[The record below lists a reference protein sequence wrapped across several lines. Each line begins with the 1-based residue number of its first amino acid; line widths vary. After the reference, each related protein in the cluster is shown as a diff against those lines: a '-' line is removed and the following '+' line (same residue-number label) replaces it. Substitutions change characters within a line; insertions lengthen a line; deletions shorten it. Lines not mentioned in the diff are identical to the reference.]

1 VIADLT
7 RVILGLHGW
16 AALAVIFG
24 VPLAESSVFLGFVF
38 PGEIAIMLGG
48 VLASQHRLPANR
60 ASTSTGMTS
69 WTCIP
74 PCSAGCC
81 AGPTSC
87 NCAARLTSAHRSS
100 RT

>member
-48 VLASQHRLPANR
+48 FHVDRHDFLDMYPAALGRMLRR
-60 ASTSTGMTS
+60 A
-69 WTCIP
+69 
-74 PCSAGCC
+74 
-81 AGPTSC
+81 PTSC